1 MGIAR
6 DMELT
11 TFGIFLVKSVDSD
24 HLKGVLKNFL
34 ASIDQKPQTFIT
46 QSHFYY
52 DQVINELK
60 NEGLIDSEHIYDY
73 AIHCERLHR
82 NNPKFRK
89 IFNELSKEPLKR
101 KFFAKLQEYF
111 NS

>member
-1 MGIAR
+1 MKA
-6 DMELT
+6 
-11 TFGIFLVKSVDSD
+11 VDSE
-24 HLKGVLKNFL
+24 HLKGVLKNFVGL
-34 ASIDQKPQTFIT
+34 VEQKPQTVVT

-52 DQVINELK
+52 DQALNELK
-60 NEGLIDSEHIYDY
+60 DEGILESEHIYDY

-101 KFFAKLQEYF
+101 IFFSKLQEYF
-111 NS
+111 NSENFHEIEMDI